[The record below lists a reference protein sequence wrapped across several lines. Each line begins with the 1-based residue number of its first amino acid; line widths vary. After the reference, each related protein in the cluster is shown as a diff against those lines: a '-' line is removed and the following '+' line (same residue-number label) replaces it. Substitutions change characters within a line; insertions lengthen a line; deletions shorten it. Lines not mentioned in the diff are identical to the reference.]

1 MSTEDA
7 QKKLEQNLKALKGN
21 KNINITIKNKR
32 NDLDK
37 DQGAK

>member
-21 KNINITIKNKR
+21 ENINITIKNKK
-32 NDLDK
+32 NDLVK
-37 DQGAK
+37 DQQAK